1 MLSIWREFDHPFF
14 TFDRHVGDLLD
25 KAATS
30 STRWPAIT
38 VTEQGDTFELVAEA
52 PGLEEKDFEISVEG
66 DVVRV
71 SGERKVAAPEGYAPR
86 VRERAEAKFSR
97 EFTLPTRIDADGVQ
111 ATLANGVLRVVLP
124 KAKESR
130 ARTITV
136 KAS

>member
-1 MLSIWREFDHPFF
+1 MLSIWRDFDHPLFS
-14 TFDRHVGDLLD
+14 FDRQIGDLLD
-25 KAATS
+25 AVATPS
-30 STRWPAIT
+30 ARWPAIAIS
-38 VTEQGDTFELVAEA
+38 EKGDTYELVAEA
-52 PGLEEKDFEISVEG
+52 PGLGEQDFDISVEG
-66 DVVRV
+66 DVVRI
-71 SGERKVAAPEGYAPR
+71 SGARKVATPEGFTVR

-97 EFTLPTRIDADGVQ
+97 EFTLPTRVDAEAVE

>member
-14 TFDRHVGDLLD
+14 SFDRHAGEPVDA
-25 KAATS
+25 AATTS
-30 STRWPAIT
+30 ARWPAIT
-38 VTEQGDTFELVAEA
+38 VTERGDVFELVAEA
-52 PGLEEKDFEISVEG
+52 PGLGEKDFEISVEG

-71 SGERKVAAPEGYAPR
+71 SGERKVAAPEGFAPR

-97 EFTLPTRIDADGVQ
+97 EFTLPTRVDAEGVE